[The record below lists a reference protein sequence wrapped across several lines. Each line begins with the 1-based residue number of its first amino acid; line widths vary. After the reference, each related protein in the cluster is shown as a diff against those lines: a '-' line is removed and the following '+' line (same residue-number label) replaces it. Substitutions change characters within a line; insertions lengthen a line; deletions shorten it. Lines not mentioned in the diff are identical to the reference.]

1 MLAELGLSRDT
12 GCWLLYAVDDQRPL
26 FIASL
31 SAVTTSPEPDR
42 KVSTLQFHAAV
53 ERPQSQGA
61 RTKFTYDCN
70 RS

>member
-1 MLAELGLSRDT
+1 MIELEE
-12 GCWLLYAVDDQRPL
+12 GCWFLYAVDDQRPL

-31 SAVTTSPEPDR
+31 GAVTALPEPDR
-42 KVSTLQFHAAV
+42 KASIQFHAAV

-61 RTKFTYDCN
+61 RIKFTCDCN